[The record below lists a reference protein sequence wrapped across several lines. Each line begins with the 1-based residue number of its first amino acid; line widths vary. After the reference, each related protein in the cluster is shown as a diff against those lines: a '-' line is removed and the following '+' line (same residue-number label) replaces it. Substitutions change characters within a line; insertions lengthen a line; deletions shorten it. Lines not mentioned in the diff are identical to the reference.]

1 MSYWYGMGSG
11 VIDVRL
17 SPGLPYQTKKLVR
30 MLHEGIVAG
39 TIHPF
44 AGELHSQQGVVQL
57 AGFPPLPSAEVVG
70 MTWLADN
77 VEGSLPDDA
86 DAEAAA
92 VAAARA
98 MGATGR

>member
-1 MSYWYGMGSG
+1 M
-11 VIDVRL
+11 
-17 SPGLPYQTKKLVR
+17 
-30 MLHEGIVAG
+30 
-39 TIHPF
+39 
-44 AGELHSQQGVVQL
+44 VQL